1 MPIYEF
7 NCKPC
12 KDKFEL
18 LISSS
23 KIPDAR
29 CPKCGSAKVE
39 RIFSTFFS
47 GSSGGASHSSSHGS
61 NCAGCSS
68 GRCSSCSH

>member
-18 LISSS
+18 LISPS

-29 CPKCGSAKVE
+29 CPRCGSVKVT
-39 RIFSTFFS
+39 RIFSPFFAS
-47 GSSGGASHSSSHGS
+47 TGGGSSSSHGS
-61 NCAGCSS
+61 NCAGCAS
-68 GRCSSCSH
+68 GQCGSCGH